1 MPREGG
7 STETKTT
14 DTEIKQQTVIWV
26 PGINGLLIQFSF
38 SGDQEEYH
46 ILSAELSSQDGHRA
60 GCLLLP
66 KFPIAEG
73 PSKVKPREKK

>member
-14 DTEIKQQTVIWV
+14 DTEIKQQQTVVWV
-26 PGINGLLIQFSF
+26 PGINGFLIQVSF
-38 SGDQEEYH
+38 SGDQLESH
-46 ILSAELSSQDGHRA
+46 ILSTELSSQA

-66 KFPIAEG
+66 KFPIADG
-73 PSKVKPREKK
+73 PSKGKPREKK